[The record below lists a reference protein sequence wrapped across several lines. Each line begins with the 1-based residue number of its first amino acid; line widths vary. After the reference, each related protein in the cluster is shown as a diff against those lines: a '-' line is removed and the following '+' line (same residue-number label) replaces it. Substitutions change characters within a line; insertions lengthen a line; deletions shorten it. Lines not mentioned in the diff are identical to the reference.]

1 MNVSTPEATAFDLIK
16 YMKQSGHINHV
27 ATVLLELGEAL
38 RAREISKMASFY
50 PPAYAQRLGYM
61 LDELGYTSKTKLLH
75 QVIFKKS
82 TRSVLLRSDG
92 DKGPCPK
99 QTQWNILINETL
111 EPDL

>member
-16 YMKQSGHINHV
+16 CMKQSGHINHV

-50 PPAYAQRLGYM
+50 PPAYTQRLGYM

-82 TRSVLLRSDG
+82 TRSVLL
-92 DKGPCPK
+92 
-99 QTQWNILINETL
+99 
-111 EPDL
+111 